1 MKMQC
6 SDLDDLLM
14 EGDAASMQIARRH
27 AASCEACAAQLAAW
41 DDITATARSMRAS
54 WPNETLWP
62 RIERS
67 LKSDGRRAPGWRWQ
81 VAAALVLLAGL
92 TAIVWTSS
100 RLNRVDSVILR
111 QDALNDV
118 ERAEKA
124 HVDAI
129 NRLEKLTS
137 DKTDDP
143 STPLLVS
150 YKEKLMLLDDAI
162 AECQTAIDHNHANAH
177 LRKQLLAM
185 YSEKQRT
192 LQDILREDNRVSH
205 Q

>member
-1 MKMQC
+1 MDSVRDEKTVAGTMEDLHMKMQC

-129 NRLEKLTS
+129 NRLDHAYSALEDAAFHVEIDLQAADFHQVFVLCICHVFS
-137 DKTDDP
+137 P
-143 STPLLVS
+143 S
-150 YKEKLMLLDDAI
+150 
-162 AECQTAIDHNHANAH
+162 
-177 LRKQLLAM
+177 
-185 YSEKQRT
+185 
-192 LQDILREDNRVSH
+192 
-205 Q
+205 